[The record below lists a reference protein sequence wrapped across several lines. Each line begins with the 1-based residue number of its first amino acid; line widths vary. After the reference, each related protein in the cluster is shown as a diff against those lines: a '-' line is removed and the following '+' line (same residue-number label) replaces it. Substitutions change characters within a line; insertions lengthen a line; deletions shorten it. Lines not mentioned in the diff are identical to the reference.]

1 MVTRC
6 DRSRSGHGAR
16 LLLAALFAVACALV
30 VLPGAASAATA
41 GELDCNGQSPLG
53 PAVHA
58 PLACTD
64 IRGFNNEWNTNTWNG
79 RFYDN
84 NEYIGHDE
92 PDMTFI
98 SHQHGS
104 GNNISWT
111 ETLPRDPSAAPTDS
125 SPGKDVTHWFELSP
139 APWFSMAICDPGSYP
154 QAPCKPESDS
164 NAPTCV
170 GASTTNCSSGG
181 GSAFMEFQLYPP
193 GEPPFVNSASCDDTH
208 WCAALTI
215 DSLECTTG
223 FATCNANCEEPMNFG
238 WIQRDGV
245 PTGPASPSEAD
256 VASLTPNS
264 ETLLMNPGDT
274 IRFRMWDA
282 PVPGGGGRAFEVYVA
297 DLTTGQSGWMQASA
311 ANGFANTSISDCSTT
326 PFNFQPEYNTAA
338 KGNII
343 PWAALATNISTE
355 YETGHWEPCSS
366 LSERLATN
374 PFDPLDTGRT
384 YNECNGPYET
394 AGGAEGAETGD
405 GLCYYAGDTHP
416 GFDGPGTASDPDTTT
431 GCQDNYLQNGDLDF
445 DGNPYYADWPV
456 GTSPTATLPSSFVEQ
471 LPTSGGAPYQ
481 QFFMQTD
488 IALSESTC
496 SGTTTAGCSVP
507 PAGPGDFYPY
517 WSRVTSP
524 HGCTLE
530 FGNVSSGR
538 GVNDYGQDAQYG
550 SDLIGT
556 LGYPE
561 YEGPVMR
568 NNCAQRGRF

>member
-1 MVTRC
+1 MVTRR
-6 DRSRSGHGAR
+6 DRSRPRPRVR
-16 LLLAALFAVACALV
+16 LLLAALFAAASVLV
-30 VLPGAASAATA
+30 VLPGAASAKTA

-53 PAVHA
+53 TAVHA

-64 IRGFNNEWNTNTWNG
+64 IRGFNNEWNQNTWDG

-92 PDMTFI
+92 PDMTFL
-98 SHQHGS
+98 SHQYGS
-104 GNNISWT
+104 GNDVTWT
-111 ETLPRDPSAAPTDS
+111 DTIPRDPSAAPTDRH
-125 SPGKDVTHWFELSP
+125 PGHDVAHWFELSP
-139 APWFSMAICDPGSYP
+139 APWFSMALCDPNSYP
-154 QAPCKPESDS
+154 EAPCTPESDS
-164 NAPTCV
+164 NAPAADGT
-170 GASTTNCSSGG
+170 GGG
-181 GSAFMEFQLYPP
+181 GSTFMEFQLYPP
-193 GEPPFVNSASCDDTH
+193 GEPPFIDSSGCDDTH

-215 DSLECTTG
+215 DSLECTEG
-223 FATCNANCEEPMNFG
+223 FAQCNGNCEEPVNFG
-238 WIQRDGV
+238 FIQRDGV
-245 PTGPASPSEAD
+245 PTGPAAPNEID
-256 VASLTPNS
+256 VASETPNS
-264 ETLLMNPGDT
+264 QTLLMNPGDT
-274 IRFRMWDA
+274 IRFHMWDA
-282 PVPGGGGRAFEVYVA
+282 PIPGGGGRAFEVYVD
-297 DLTTGQSGWMQASA
+297 DLTSGQTGWMQASA
-311 ANGFANTSISDCSTT
+311 KNGFANTSMSNCSTT

-338 KGNII
+338 KANIV

-355 YETGHWEPCSS
+355 YETGHWEPCTS
-366 LSERLATN
+366 LSDSLTPN
-374 PFDPLDTGRT
+374 PFDPADTGGT

-394 AGGAEGAETGD
+394 AGGPEGAETGD

-416 GFDGPGTASDPDTTT
+416 GFDGPGSSTDPDVTT

-445 DGNPYYADWPV
+445 DGTPYYAEWPV
-456 GTSPTATLPSSFVEQ
+456 GPSPTAKLPGSFVEQ

-481 QFFMQTD
+481 QLFMQTD

-550 SDLIGT
+550 SDQIAT

-561 YEGPVMR
+561 YEGPVMS
-568 NNCAQRGRF
+568 NSCSGRGSY

>member
-1 MVTRC
+1 MVTGG
-6 DRSRSGHGAR
+6 DRSRSRRGVG
-16 LLLAALFAVACALV
+16 LLLAALFAFASVLV
-30 VLPGAASAATA
+30 VLPEAASAKSAA
-41 GELDCNGQSPLG
+41 ELDCNGQSPLG
-53 PAVHA
+53 TAVHA

-64 IRGFNNEWNTNTWNG
+64 IRGFNNEWNKNTWDG

-92 PDMTFI
+92 PDMTFL

-104 GNNISWT
+104 GNNVTWT
-111 ETLPRDPSAAPTDS
+111 DTIPRDPSAAPTDRN
-125 SPGKDVTHWFELSP
+125 PGHDVAHWFELSP
-139 APWFSMAICDPGSYP
+139 APWFSMALCDPNSYP
-154 QAPCKPESDS
+154 QAPCTPESDS
-164 NAPTCV
+164 NAPS
-170 GASTTNCSSGG
+170 STSNGG
-181 GSAFMEFQLYPP
+181 GSTFMEFQLYPP
-193 GEPPFVNSASCDDTH
+193 GLPPFIDSSGCDDTH

-215 DSLECTTG
+215 DSLECTEG
-223 FATCNANCEEPMNFG
+223 FAQCNGNCEEPVNFG
-238 WIQRDGV
+238 FIQRDGV
-245 PTGPASPSEAD
+245 PTGPAAPNEID
-256 VASLTPNS
+256 VASETPNS
-264 ETLLMNPGDT
+264 QTLLMNPGDT
-274 IRFRMWDA
+274 IRFHMWDA
-282 PVPGGGGRAFEVYVA
+282 PIPGGGGRAFEVYVD
-297 DLTTGQSGWMQASA
+297 DLTTGQTGWMQASA
-311 ANGFANTSISDCSTT
+311 KNGFANTSISNCSTT
-326 PFNFQPEYNTAA
+326 PFNFEPEYNTAA
-338 KGNII
+338 KANIV

-366 LSERLATN
+366 LSDPLTPN
-374 PFDPLDTGRT
+374 PFDPADTGRT

-394 AGGAEGAETGD
+394 AGGPEGAETGD

-416 GFDGPGTASDPDTTT
+416 GFDGPGTSTDPDVTT

-445 DGNPYYADWPV
+445 DGTPYYAEWPV
-456 GTSPTATLPSSFVEQ
+456 GPSPTAKLPGSFVEQ

-481 QFFMQTD
+481 QLFMQTD

-550 SDLIGT
+550 SDQIAT

-561 YEGPVMR
+561 YEGPVIR
-568 NNCAQRGRF
+568 NNCFVRGRY

>member
-1 MVTRC
+1 MEVEMVTGG
-6 DRSRSGHGAR
+6 DRSRSRRGVR
-16 LLLAALFAVACALV
+16 LLLAALFAVASVLV
-30 VLPGAASAATA
+30 VLPGAASAKSAS
-41 GELDCNGQSPLG
+41 ELDCNGQSPLG
-53 PAVHA
+53 TAVHA

-64 IRGFNNEWNTNTWNG
+64 IRGFNNEWNQNTWDG

-92 PDMTFI
+92 PDMTFL

-104 GNNISWT
+104 GNNVTWT
-111 ETLPRDPSAAPTDS
+111 DTIPRDPSAAPTDRN
-125 SPGKDVTHWFELSP
+125 PGHDVAHWFELSP
-139 APWFSMAICDPGSYP
+139 APWFSMALCDPNSYP
-154 QAPCKPESDS
+154 QAPCTPESDS
-164 NAPTCV
+164 NAPS
-170 GASTTNCSSGG
+170 STSNGG
-181 GSAFMEFQLYPP
+181 GSTFMEFQLYPP
-193 GEPPFVNSASCDDTH
+193 GLPPFIDSSGCDDTH

-215 DSLECTTG
+215 DSLECTEG
-223 FATCNANCEEPMNFG
+223 FAQCNGNCEEPVNFG
-238 WIQRDGV
+238 FIQRDGV
-245 PTGPASPSEAD
+245 PTGPAAPNEID
-256 VASLTPNS
+256 VASETPNS
-264 ETLLMNPGDT
+264 QTLLMNPGDT
-274 IRFRMWDA
+274 IRFHMWDA
-282 PVPGGGGRAFEVYVA
+282 PIPGGGGRAFEVYVD
-297 DLTTGQSGWMQASA
+297 DLTTGQTGWMQASA
-311 ANGFANTSISDCSTT
+311 KNGFANTSISNCSTT
-326 PFNFQPEYNTAA
+326 PFNFEPEYNTAA
-338 KGNII
+338 KANIV

-366 LSERLATN
+366 LSDSLTPN
-374 PFDPLDTGRT
+374 PFDPADTGRT

-394 AGGAEGAETGD
+394 AGGPEGAETGD

-416 GFDGPGTASDPDTTT
+416 GFDGPGTSTDPDVTT

-445 DGNPYYADWPV
+445 DGTPYYAEWPV
-456 GTSPTATLPSSFVEQ
+456 GPSPTAKLPGSFVEQ

-481 QFFMQTD
+481 QLFMQTD

-517 WSRVTSP
+517 WSRVTLS

-550 SDLIGT
+550 NDQIAT

-568 NNCAQRGRF
+568 NNCFGRGRY

>member
-1 MVTRC
+1 MEVEMVTGG
-6 DRSRSGHGAR
+6 DRSRSRRGVR
-16 LLLAALFAVACALV
+16 LLLAALFAVASVLV
-30 VLPGAASAATA
+30 VLPGAASAKSAS
-41 GELDCNGQSPLG
+41 ELDCNGQSPLG
-53 PAVHA
+53 TAVHA

-64 IRGFNNEWNTNTWNG
+64 IRGFNNEWNQNTWDG

-92 PDMTFI
+92 PDMTFL

-104 GNNISWT
+104 GNNVTWT
-111 ETLPRDPSAAPTDS
+111 DTIPRDPSAAPTDRN
-125 SPGKDVTHWFELSP
+125 PGHDVAHWFELSP
-139 APWFSMAICDPGSYP
+139 APWFSMALCDPNSYP
-154 QAPCKPESDS
+154 QAPCTPESDS
-164 NAPTCV
+164 NAPS
-170 GASTTNCSSGG
+170 STSNGG
-181 GSAFMEFQLYPP
+181 GSTFMEFQLYPP
-193 GEPPFVNSASCDDTH
+193 GLPPFIDSSGCDDTH

-215 DSLECTTG
+215 DSLECTEG
-223 FATCNANCEEPMNFG
+223 FAQCNGNCEEPVNFG
-238 WIQRDGV
+238 FIQRDGV
-245 PTGPASPSEAD
+245 PTGPAAPNEID
-256 VASLTPNS
+256 VASETPNS
-264 ETLLMNPGDT
+264 QTLLMNPGDT
-274 IRFRMWDA
+274 IRFHMWDA
-282 PVPGGGGRAFEVYVA
+282 PIPGGGGRAFEVYVD
-297 DLTTGQSGWMQASA
+297 DLTTGQTGWMQASA
-311 ANGFANTSISDCSTT
+311 KNGFANTSISNCSTT
-326 PFNFQPEYNTAA
+326 PFNFEPEYNTAA
-338 KGNII
+338 KANIV

-366 LSERLATN
+366 LSDSLTPN
-374 PFDPLDTGRT
+374 PFDPADTGRT

-394 AGGAEGAETGD
+394 AGGPEGAETGD

-416 GFDGPGTASDPDTTT
+416 GFDGPGTSTDPDVTT

-445 DGNPYYADWPV
+445 DGTPYYAEWPV
-456 GTSPTATLPSSFVEQ
+456 GPSPTAKLPGSFVEQ

-481 QFFMQTD
+481 QLFMQTD

-496 SGTTTAGCSVP
+496 SGTATAGCSVP

-538 GVNDYGQDAQYG
+538 GVTDYGQDAQYG
-550 SDLIGT
+550 SDQIAT

-568 NNCAQRGRF
+568 NNCPGRGRY